1 MSAGLFAAI
10 VLPIILYVVVTI
22 IALLL
27 LYGVV
32 RVAVARG
39 MRDYHKWAE
48 KQQPASS
55 GRRSA
60 TRDDYPPITPPRP

>member
-1 MSAGLFAAI
+1 MDYSFYGLPLLYAI
-10 VLPIILYVVVTI
+10 LVAVIPTV

-39 MRDYHKWAE
+39 LRDHQLWME
-48 KQQPASS
+48 KNRPTA
-55 GRRSA
+55 G
-60 TRDDYPPITPPRP
+60 PPTEYR

>member
-1 MSAGLFAAI
+1 MDLAPGLGYILIPILLWI
-10 VLPIILYVVVTI
+10 VGTA

-39 MRDYHKWAE
+39 LRDHQLWMERMRP
-48 KQQPASS
+48 QGPAY
-55 GRRSA
+55 GP
-60 TRDDYPPITPPRP
+60 DTPRQF